1 MRDTMHDPNLLSV
14 TFEIDPSLSRI
25 KDEHLKL
32 SQYLYERFLTVDIF
46 DGDSLFL
53 YGTCKIPL
61 FELLRQGRGTVVRAK
76 ECEMCDPE
84 TGDFRGAI

>member
-1 MRDTMHDPNLLSV
+1 MADPNLLSV
-14 TFEIDPSLSRI
+14 TFETDPSLSKI
-25 KDEHLKL
+25 KDENLKL
-32 SQYLYERFLTVDIF
+32 AEYLKDRFLTVDVF
-46 DGDSLFL
+46 DGESLFL

-84 TGDFRGAI
+84 SGEFRGAV